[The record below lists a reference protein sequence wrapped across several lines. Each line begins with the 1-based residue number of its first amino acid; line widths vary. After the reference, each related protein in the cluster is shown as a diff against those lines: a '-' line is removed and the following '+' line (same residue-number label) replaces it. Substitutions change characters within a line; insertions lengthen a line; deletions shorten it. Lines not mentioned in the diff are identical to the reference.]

1 MYPLTFDAVYPWLN
15 NAIIKLNFIIMWY
28 CFVIFCN
35 ILALLD
41 IILVTFVTK
50 HHMLHDMES
59 SFETHPSHWIAYKL
73 FFQFP
78 FESF

>member
-50 HHMLHDMES
+50 HHIIGVDLNCS
-59 SFETHPSHWIAYKL
+59 SILENAL
-73 FFQFP
+73 C
-78 FESF
+78 